1 MWFICALI
9 TTLAWGAADL
19 FYKKGADE
27 KDRYSHLK
35 TSMIVGFI
43 MGGHAIATLLL
54 NDIGYD
60 PKNLLIYLPVSAM
73 YILSMTVGYFGL
85 RYLELSISSPIQN
98 SSGAI
103 TCILCL
109 VLLGQ
114 TMDWLS
120 AGAVVLICAGVFA
133 LGLLERI
140 KLKQDR
146 AQLPEADKM
155 ADEKYRIGIV
165 AFLMPILY
173 AIVDSLGTF
182 FDAFYLDD
190 IDATPLVN
198 VTEETFEDVANI
210 SYEFTF
216 LICGVII
223 FIFLMIK
230 QAAEMKKR
238 KDNGTTKENAAMNT
252 LKGIDDEDDEA
263 LMKALADLDGKTT
276 VASGKDET
284 VAAAGEFIPLRLSD
298 QVSRILAAVFET
310 AGQATYVYAMSGNG
324 VVAAPMIASYSII
337 SLILSRIFLKEKL
350 NAKQYIA
357 VAVVIAGIAVLGIAE
372 GLAE

>member
-1 MWFICALI
+1 
-9 TTLAWGAADL
+9 
-19 FYKKGADE
+19 
-27 KDRYSHLK
+27 
-35 TSMIVGFI
+35 
-43 MGGHAIATLLL
+43 
-54 NDIGYD
+54 
-60 PKNLLIYLPVSAM
+60 
-73 YILSMTVGYFGL
+73 
-85 RYLELSISSPIQN
+85 
-98 SSGAI
+98 
-103 TCILCL
+103 
-109 VLLGQ
+109 
-114 TMDWLS
+114 
-120 AGAVVLICAGVFA
+120 
-133 LGLLERI
+133 
-140 KLKQDR
+140 
-146 AQLPEADKM
+146 
-155 ADEKYRIGIV
+155 
-165 AFLMPILY
+165 MPILY

-324 VVAAPMIASYSII
+324 VVADT
-337 SLILSRIFLKEKL
+337 
-350 NAKQYIA
+350 
-357 VAVVIAGIAVLGIAE
+357 GG
-372 GLAE
+372 